1 MTQGEGKSVLN
12 INFRNSFIILIL
24 LMPNFVHVLWNSIYA
39 FVICFNMTCWII
51 NNVSLCVSTNSSSHD
66 YSCFALPHVCIDML
80 DVRLEDTFGI
90 GVKTPVIGC
99 LSMMDVDVV
108 YHHFSI
114 REILR
119 HYSFKERVDL
129 DPTR

>member
-1 MTQGEGKSVLN
+1 
-12 INFRNSFIILIL
+12 
-24 LMPNFVHVLWNSIYA
+24 
-39 FVICFNMTCWII
+39 MTCWII
-51 NNVSLCVSTNSSSHD
+51 NNVSLCVSTNSSSCD
-66 YSCFALPHVCIDML
+66 YSCFALPHACIDML

-90 GVKTPVIGC
+90 GVKIPVIGC
-99 LSMMDVDVV
+99 PSMMDVDVV

>member
-1 MTQGEGKSVLN
+1 
-12 INFRNSFIILIL
+12 
-24 LMPNFVHVLWNSIYA
+24 
-39 FVICFNMTCWII
+39 
-51 NNVSLCVSTNSSSHD
+51 
-66 YSCFALPHVCIDML
+66 ML

-114 REILR
+114 REIL
-119 HYSFKERVDL
+119 
-129 DPTR
+129 T